1 MGRGMSVIGG
11 QLAPFPGADSAITN
25 SPTAVPQVAAA
36 PVDLGNVTL
45 PGGDVGKLILG
56 TFTVVSGGAGTVVF
70 HLFRGQ
76 NGATPTELDAT
87 DIYSQDIFASS
98 DQEVVHVHFYD
109 DVPGPDP
116 VTYSIRADSDV
127 ATATVAARRVTAVH
141 APGNTS

>member
-11 QLAPFPGADSAITN
+11 QLAPFPGADSASTN
-25 SPTAVPQVAAA
+25 TPAGVPQDPAAE
-36 PVDLGNVTL
+36 VDLGTVTL
-45 PGGDVGKLILG
+45 PGGDVGKLIMG
-56 TFTVVSGGAGTVVF
+56 TFTIVSGGAGTVVF

-87 DIYSQDIFASS
+87 DIYSQDIFTAA
-98 DQEVVHVHFYD
+98 DQEVTHVHFYD
-109 DVPGPDP
+109 DDPGPDP

-127 ATATVAARRVTAVH
+127 ATAVVGARRVTAIH